1 MNTKQ
6 LAGLLEKVGAV
17 LAEYPNSSLDSMLDD
32 VLKKVRSGK
41 GAKSKKTNIQSSL
54 ELVASSPDEGVSEDV
69 SVGADIFELPEELRK
84 FLPSHDSEP
93 TLANLRVVALKLGV
107 NSSSRQSK
115 SSLIHSLL
123 KAIERGKMDQT
134 ISQRNTIPPGV
145 SGQE

>member
-17 LAEYPNSSLDSMLDD
+17 LAEYPNSSLDNMLDD
-32 VLKKVRSGK
+32 ILRKVKSGK
-41 GAKSKKTNIQSSL
+41 GAKNKKTNVQSSL
-54 ELVASSPDEGVSEDV
+54 ELVASNPDEGVSEDV
-69 SVGADIFELPEELRK
+69 SAGADIFELPKELRK
-84 FLPSHDSEP
+84 LLPSHESEP
-93 TLANLRVVALKLGV
+93 TLANLRVIALKLGV

-134 ISQRNTIPPGV
+134 ISQRNTMPPGV
-145 SGQE
+145 TGQE